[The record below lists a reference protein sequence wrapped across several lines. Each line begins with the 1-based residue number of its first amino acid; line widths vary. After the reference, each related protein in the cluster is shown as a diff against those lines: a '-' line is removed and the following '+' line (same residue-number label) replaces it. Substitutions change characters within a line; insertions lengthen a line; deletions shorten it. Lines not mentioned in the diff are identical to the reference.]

1 MKRKTIFYN
10 AALIIAAL
18 AIVVTACKKDN
29 DDNDGPTSFTLK
41 TLSAGSIDMNG
52 ATPPTDVPADPT
64 IEATFSSNV
73 NASTATNENI
83 TMTRDYDDADIAL
96 NITVAGNK
104 ITIEPVGG
112 LGNGALFLLSFKSG
126 LKSTDGKLLGKGTEI
141 GGAHV

>member
-52 ATPPTDVPADPT
+52 ATPPTDVPGRDPDPGG
-64 IEATFSSNV
+64 
-73 NASTATNENI
+73 
-83 TMTRDYDDADIAL
+83 RGDAA
-96 NITVAGNK
+96 AGLRR
-104 ITIEPVGG
+104 G
-112 LGNGALFLLSFKSG
+112 LRR
-126 LKSTDGKLLGKGTEI
+126 
-141 GGAHV
+141 HR